1 MELNF
6 STVLILI
13 LAFCATAG
21 LAYMIYV
28 FIRIILSPVTDRKV
42 DEFFRVHR
50 TATGEVI
57 KFIHESGRS
66 YTAYEFQGKYRP
78 SKPALRNIPARYFVK
93 LKCTHGRIR
102 YEAVYKIFPQD
113 YSRLSAVSSP
123 GTIIDIP
130 SSWEPHGYKII

>member
-13 LAFCATAG
+13 LAFFATAG
-21 LAYMIYV
+21 LVYMIYV
-28 FIRIILSPVTDRKV
+28 FIGIIRSPVTDRKV
-42 DEFFRVHR
+42 DEFFRLHR
-50 TATGEVI
+50 TTTGEVI
-57 KFIHESGRS
+57 RFIHESGRS

-78 SKPALRNIPARYFVK
+78 SKPAPRNIPARYFVK
-93 LKCTHGRIR
+93 LKCSHGRIR

-113 YSRLSAVSSP
+113 YNRLSSVCKP

-130 SSWEPHGYKII
+130 NSWEPHGYKLI